1 MKASAILPTLAL
13 AFAGVTV
20 APASFAQTAAAPLA
34 YVQPLSPQSVQAVQ
48 DKLRQ
53 AGAYT
58 GNVDGIWG
66 ADSEAALQHFQQ
78 THQLQVT
85 GQMNQATAAT
95 LGIDPGTLIAAAQP
109 APTASAPPAG
119 ETLRPRSIRAIQT
132 RLRALNFYN
141 GAIDGVWGQSTQSA
155 IERFQQGRGLQPN
168 GQLNPATIAA
178 LGLSPDVLSYR

>member
-1 MKASAILPTLAL
+1 MKAASILPTLAL
-13 AFAGVTV
+13 AFAGVAL
-20 APASFAQTAAAPLA
+20 APASFAQTAAPLA

-78 THQLQVT
+78 SHQLQVT

-95 LGIDPGTLIAAAQP
+95 LGIDPSTLLAAAQP
-109 APTASAPPAG
+109 APATSPPPAG
-119 ETLRPRSIRAIQT
+119 QTLRAQSIRAIQT
-132 RLRALNFYN
+132 RLRALNFYT
-141 GAIDGVWGQSTQSA
+141 GAVDGVWGQSTQSA

>member
-1 MKASAILPTLAL
+1 MKAASILPTVAL
-13 AFAGVTV
+13 AFAAVAL
-20 APASFAQTAAAPLA
+20 APASHAQNAPPLS
-34 YVQPLSPQSVQAVQ
+34 YVQPLSQQSVQAVQ
-48 DKLRQ
+48 EKLRQ

-95 LGIDPGTLIAAAQP
+95 LGIDPGTLLATAQP
-109 APTASAPPAG
+109 APTAPPPAG
-119 ETLRPRSIRAIQT
+119 ATLRPQSIRAIQE

-141 GAIDGVWGQSTQSA
+141 GTVDGIWGQSTQSA

-168 GQLNPATIAA
+168 GQLNPATISA
-178 LGLSPDVLSYR
+178 LGLSPDALSYR